1 MGYPWGQL
9 IILHRMDSIEYC
21 RVYQI
26 LLDDWDEEGIGTFGA
41 KNATSK
47 FKLMFALTFVACKP
61 SH

>member
-1 MGYPWGQL
+1 
-9 IILHRMDSIEYC
+9 MDSIEYC